1 MLKLLEERDLSD
13 GGGGDALI
21 VVVKADALD
30 GDDLVGVLVAG
41 LVDDA
46 VGALANLGHALV
58 LLYL

>member
-1 MLKLLEERDLSD
+1 M
-13 GGGGDALI
+13 
-21 VVVKADALD
+21 VKADALD

>member
-1 MLKLLEERDLSD
+1 MLKLLEEGDLSD